1 MRPFVISIAAV
12 SGGGKTT
19 IVRQLSEKL
28 HNSKSLFFD
37 NYDFEGPDDII
48 NWVDSGAIYDEWNLS
63 PLLKDLEILLS
74 EQLNFII
81 LEYPF
86 AYKHSMIRGFIDF
99 TVFIDTPLDV
109 ALARRLTRDFQNDT
123 NRIILQD
130 MDNYISRGRRGY
142 LEMLKTIKPDSDI
155 IVDGNLPV
163 FEIVNIIYDRIKRCK

>member
-1 MRPFVISIAAV
+1 
-12 SGGGKTT
+12 
-19 IVRQLSEKL
+19 
-28 HNSKSLFFD
+28 
-37 NYDFEGPDDII
+37 
-48 NWVDSGAIYDEWNLS
+48 
-63 PLLKDLEILLS
+63 
-74 EQLNFII
+74 
-81 LEYPF
+81 
-86 AYKHSMIRGFIDF
+86 MIRGFIDF

-155 IVDGNLPV
+155 IVDGNFPV

>member
-28 HNSKSLFFD
+28 HKSKSLFFD
-37 NYDFEGPDDII
+37 NYDFEGTDDII

-81 LEYPF
+81 LDYPF

-142 LEMLKTIKPDSDI
+142 LDMLKTIKPDSDI